1 MSKRFKV
8 LTAIGP
14 DRAGLV
20 QAISSAV
27 HQAGAN
33 LEDSRM
39 AVLGGE
45 FAMLVLLS
53 GTVAELGA
61 AEERGRSALAPLG
74 VECHFR
80 DTEPPGTKAGMLAYE
95 LRVVGLDQP
104 GIVQAVTAVVARLG
118 VNVASLETG
127 VVHQPLTGTPAFLL
141 EALLHV
147 PRDVALATLR
157 RELSAVA
164 DERNLDLDLDARP

>member
-20 QAISSAV
+20 RAISSAI

-53 GTVAELGA
+53 GSAAELAA
-61 AEERGRSALAPLG
+61 AEERGSAALLPLG
-74 VECHFR
+74 IECHFR
-80 DTEPPGTKAGMLAYE
+80 DTEPPGTRPGVLAYG

-104 GIVQAVTAVVARLG
+104 GIVQAVTAVLARLG

-127 VVHQPLTGTPAFLL
+127 VVHQPLSGTPAFLL
-141 EALLHV
+141 EAVLHV
-147 PRDVALATLR
+147 PREVSIASLR

-164 DERNLDLDLDARP
+164 DDRNLDLDLDARS